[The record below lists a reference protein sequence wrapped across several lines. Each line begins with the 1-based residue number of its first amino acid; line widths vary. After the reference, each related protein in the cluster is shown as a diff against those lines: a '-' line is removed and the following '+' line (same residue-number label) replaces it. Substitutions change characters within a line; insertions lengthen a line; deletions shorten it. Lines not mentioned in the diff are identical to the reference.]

1 MDKYQ
6 SAVQILTDETNG
18 DFSYDQLVTRLDK
31 AYEEKESFF
40 EKQMKH

>member
-6 SAVQILTDETNG
+6 SAVQSLNQEMNG
-18 DFSYDQLVTRLDK
+18 DFSYSQLVSKLDK
-31 AYEEKESFF
+31 AYEEKESYF

>member
-6 SAVQILTDETNG
+6 SAVQSLIKETNG
-18 DFSYDQLVTRLDK
+18 DFSYSQLVTKLDK
-31 AYEEKESFF
+31 AYEEKESYF

>member
-6 SAVQILTDETNG
+6 TAVQKLTKETNG
-18 DFSYDQLVTRLDK
+18 DFSYNQLITTLDK
-31 AYEEKESFF
+31 AYEEKESYF